1 MPEQTATAYTYA
13 KLFPEQL
20 ANPCRPDA
28 PESNTGPI
36 AYLHALYYKALELER
51 TSKSGNRITLAARR
65 PDIVELLLDP
75 QRLEQP
81 VSALT
86 LAIRTL
92 ARHAQERAG
101 ESVYLPEAMASA
113 GQHAY
118 LPFHRA
124 HEQTQAV
131 LKQWQIPHLELLQ
144 KTGERYPSFCYK
156 RLRTDELRQDMRN
169 ASGFSPALQALLL
182 DETPLRNTGDDWRKW
197 YGMAEVEPK
206 KAIASLLDVE
216 TYGRRTGLRFE
227 QILEMLAVAG
237 IDDNAD
243 ASYSLVHMSK
253 AYRPASQP
261 EIDKYHYGATYIN
274 ARRKKPLTIKDA
286 NADAGVKAQFGDL
299 DYDCLSRMYQIIH
312 LQRALGLPF
321 AEVDLLLMSILRAE
335 GQVGNWHLTP
345 ATLRAFGVFRYL
357 NEAYEI
363 KAEQFA
369 ALMCEVTPFGIGE
382 QVPMLDR
389 ILDGLSAS
397 GLDAPE
403 ALAIDDRAFDPND
416 QAEGQLQVVPTL
428 AKVLGT
434 DEPTTLFYLDKAKQ
448 ALGVKGLTLSLK
460 LLSSL
465 YRLSRMHRL
474 FKRSPQ
480 EGKALIALLGT
491 TGADVWS
498 HLAGTPVISDAE
510 SSDTLDTL
518 VALSSLDQW
527 LRRQGVSP
535 SRLLAALSPIPTG
548 QVALDSTLLAVIR
561 EHRGSIENVLKEKVS
576 PGANDA
582 APASK
587 EEPNNFSAQQ
597 EQVATLLTAMF
608 GTPQNGIGLSTEH
621 VPALVGWSGSDLAT
635 VLKAAITVTDPSSI
649 ASSKECLAATRCW
662 LGLIRCCTLS
672 LLLRLSPGMI
682 QAFKA
687 SPAVLDLEKDS
698 NQALSLDLCY
708 QFSRLRDWIQV
719 CRGNGK
725 DEKDAITY
733 LADYGPHRL
742 STDSA
747 ELRAAAKAL
756 NALIGWSEDEVL
768 KAFPH
773 VIQDR
778 VVKDVRPTFDDFLN
792 ELTQGE
798 HVEYENLKIEKFF
811 RYFVVRPTGAYT
823 YKTKATQ
830 VLVDKLKAFMELNP
844 GSLLVTEEQYKQ
856 AYQPAAWIEYW
867 KGMQAD
873 KDEKVKHGY
882 FPIAFEILAD
892 KPQTVHRSVGVASVP
907 STVSDIDLVLRL
919 KDLSEKTGLACTSLL
934 NFKAL
939 NETSAYL
946 AYEGTSQLF
955 LATLE
960 ASSREAVDKRIR
972 ECWRDALA
980 GYLIS
985 HWASPRP
992 DEVASVTSFDDL
1004 SSYCLCDIAVGSQ
1017 VNTTLLNQAIGS
1029 LQHYLFRLLAH
1040 LEPGYTAAPSAQSQK
1055 EWHSVLG
1062 QYSTWKRFM
1071 DEYNHPA
1078 NLIHYANRPRKSV
1091 AFQELEVEL
1100 NQGKMDTD
1108 LLHTAI
1114 CGYLTKFERVS
1125 NLQVISGYLDS
1136 HDPKSGIYHFIAKT
1150 NTTPYEYY
1158 WRTFDISL
1166 RDEQE
1171 RINPL
1176 AWSEWEKISLATTD
1190 PIAQNANHDVIRPV
1204 VIAGRRYVFWVERGT
1219 TDLPDGK
1226 NANKTLAGKRK
1237 FSMNY
1242 AFQQSDGS
1250 WSTAN
1255 EFLSL
1260 DGYGRDGVWNN
1271 ANDPKKPNFVKSE
1284 NFKPGLIVIVNQ
1296 EGVRRDDPWLVALM
1310 YDSDKL
1316 SETDLTKTN
1325 PSADVDYYL
1334 EARDLLLLRSQPT
1347 SAIEGDFI
1355 KSLLARYKDQHAVQH
1370 PYDGDPEIIKHLST
1384 KHEDFQPA
1392 DIANKGLHP
1401 IPKEKA
1407 FTLDL
1412 RLHTGANPS
1421 LTASGQYNR
1430 GYLLSPAY
1438 REDFIFTIS
1447 IKGANGIPREASNEK
1462 ELNHTELKA
1471 AVTAPYTVGEQFEIT
1486 LSYTHTKSRVLLKS
1500 TYTVAVK
1507 KYGEDEYWRISIVT
1521 NNNQAQYLD
1530 LSKAEKL
1537 EPQLQ
1542 VRKIRLNT
1550 MFGKNL
1556 VARATQSV
1564 AKVLDWETQL
1574 LLEPS
1579 LDNSE
1584 AAVEMDFHGA
1594 NALYLRELFLHLPA
1608 MVAMRLTEQGQ
1619 FEEAEDWYLS
1629 YLFNPYRYEPDEQ
1642 GRPAPWCTRPLAH
1655 VGTLRSVLRL
1665 GVDLISR
1672 VFVLSRH
1679 YQQAVYLSLL
1689 ENWQQ
1694 QGDHHYRQLTLS
1706 SLNQAW
1712 LCYQQALK
1720 VLGPLPESDT
1730 TSRWAPVALDKLDPN
1745 GFRRPV
1751 NPRVRSLQ
1759 ATLES
1764 RLYNLRHGLT
1774 LDGKTLPPLDWNTE
1788 RLDAFMPARGGI
1800 SNAPRPYRSGQVA
1813 LPHYRFRQLLPL
1825 AKAAAQ
1831 QLSDFGRHYM
1841 KLMEDEFNTTLSVK
1855 LKEHDIKI
1863 ADFAIRLQKELVD
1876 NARAKITILQLS
1888 HAKASAHKDHLNR
1901 LIDVGRSPMEEA
1913 ATGMTWLSN
1922 GLMLMSLPY
1931 EWLAAAGEAAVPNIY
1946 GLAVGGN
1953 QPFAPMKSTSRG
1965 LKTAADALGM
1975 VSNELAIQ
1983 AGYERR
1989 ATGWAFDKNQVEW
2002 DLKILDQELVEA
2014 KGELAATKLGL
2025 AQQEQDR
2032 QNLQEAYTAM
2042 TTGFTIIPIYNWMVV
2057 RQGQIYGV
2065 AYDAVRSLCATL
2077 EEAWR
2082 QEIGDYRRGS
2092 FFDTTVWSEN
2102 YKGMLIGE
2110 SLLVDLQQMENEY
2123 LLKNERRLTNRKTF
2137 SLKKLVGTSEWE
2149 QLLKR
2154 DDKRVDPLSLKFSF
2168 KASHFD
2174 RNFPGQYLRQLK
2186 YVSVTISLKGK
2197 ESISELSATLVQTG
2211 STLLLEDK
2219 DDAASSLYPEPKA
2232 NSGLGSNDK
2241 TLIAKAGQD
2250 PQLVLRNPSMRQQIA
2265 LSSAI
2270 AEDGLGYE
2278 PGTWVYELMFHDGRY
2293 LPFEGTGAI
2302 SEWTLD
2308 ILGDEALLKD
2318 PTIIEDISIN
2328 VVYTAKAGSDN
2339 FTQHVKKLLK
2349 EMK

>member
-36 AYLHALYYKALELER
+36 AYLHALYYKALELEG

-65 PDIVELLLDP
+65 PDIVELVLDP

-113 GQHAY
+113 GQHAC

-131 LKQWQIPHLELLQ
+131 LKHWQIPHLELLQ

-169 ASGFSPALQALLL
+169 ASGFSPALQTLLL

-243 ASYSLVHMSK
+243 AGYSLVHMSK

-286 NADAGVKAQFGDL
+286 NTNTGVKAQFGDL

-345 ATLRAFGVFRYL
+345 ATLRAIGVFRYL

-369 ALMCEVTPFGIGE
+369 ALMCEVNPFGIGE

-403 ALAIDDRAFDPND
+403 PLAIDDRAFDPTD
-416 QAEGQLQVVPTL
+416 QAKGQFQVVPTL

-498 HLAGTPVISDAE
+498 HLAGTPVISDAD

-518 VALSSLDQW
+518 VALSNLDQW
-527 LRRQGVSP
+527 LRRQEVSP
-535 SRLLAALSPIPTG
+535 SRLLEALSPIPTG

-576 PGANDA
+576 LGANDA
-582 APASK
+582 APVSEK
-587 EEPNNFSAQQ
+587 EPGNFSAQQ
-597 EQVATLLTAMF
+597 EQVATILTAMF

-621 VPALVGWSGSDLAT
+621 VPALVSWSGSDLAT

-662 LGLIRCCTLS
+662 LGLIRCCALS
-672 LLLRLSPGMI
+672 LLLRLSSGMI
-682 QAFKA
+682 QALND
-687 SPAVLDLEKDS
+687 SPDVFDLEQDS

-768 KAFPH
+768 EACPH
-773 VIQDR
+773 VSMDT
-778 VVKDVRPTFDDFLN
+778 VVTDARPTFDDFLK
-792 ELTQGE
+792 EVTQE
-798 HVEYENLKIEKFF
+798 DRVAFENHKIEDFF
-811 RYFVVRPTGAYT
+811 RFFVVRYTGAYT
-823 YKTKATQ
+823 YKDKALQ
-830 VLVDKLKAFMELNP
+830 LLVDKLRAFMERHP
-844 GSLLVTEEQYKQ
+844 GPLLVTAKQYKQ
-856 AYQPAAWIEYW
+856 AYQPAVWIEHW
-867 KGMQAD
+867 KGVQAD
-873 KDEKVKHGY
+873 ENEKVKRGY
-882 FPIAFEILAD
+882 FPIAFEALAD
-892 KPQTVHRSVGVASVP
+892 KPQTVHRSVSAASVP

-919 KDLSEKTGLACTSLL
+919 KEFSEKTGLACTSLL
-934 NFKAL
+934 NFRAL

-955 LATLE
+955 LATLN
-960 ASSREAVDKRIR
+960 ASSSETVDTRVR

-980 GYLIS
+980 GYLIA
-985 HWASPRP
+985 HWAPPQP
-992 DEVASVTSFDDL
+992 DAVASVTSFDDL
-1004 SSYCLCDIAVGSQ
+1004 SSYCLCDIAIGSQ

-1040 LEPGYTAAPSAQSQK
+1040 LEPGYATAPSAQSQK

-1062 QYSTWKRFM
+1062 QYNTWKRLM

-1136 HDPKSGIYHFIAKT
+1136 HDPKSGMYHFIAKT

-1158 WRTFDISL
+1158 WRTFDISM

-1190 PIAQNANHDVIRPV
+1190 PIAQNSHHDVIRPV

-1226 NANKTLAGKRK
+1226 NANKTMAGKRK

-1242 AFQQSDGS
+1242 AFQQSDGA

-1255 EFLSL
+1255 ELLSL
-1260 DGYGRDGVWNN
+1260 DGYDRDGVWHNT
-1271 ANDPKKPNFVKSE
+1271 NDSKNPNNFVKSE
-1284 NFKPGLIVIVNQ
+1284 DYKPGLIVIVNQ
-1296 EGVRRDDPWLVALM
+1296 EGVRRNDPWLVALM
-1310 YDSDKL
+1310 YDSNKSSGTGLVKD
-1316 SETDLTKTN
+1316 
-1325 PSADVDYYL
+1325 ADYYL
-1334 EARDLLLLRSQPT
+1334 EARDLLLLRSQST
-1347 SAIEGDFI
+1347 SDIEGELV
-1355 KSLLARYKDQHAVQH
+1355 KSLLASYKDQHAVQH
-1370 PYDGDPEIIKHLST
+1370 PYDGKPVIIECSLINEEEQWEYSLEWYK
-1384 KHEDFQPA
+1384 KPKQPV
-1392 DIANKGLHP
+1392 
-1401 IPKEKA
+1401 

-1412 RLHTGANPS
+1412 HPS
-1421 LTASGQYNR
+1421 TDAESSLVAIAQYNQS
-1430 GYLLSPAY
+1430 GNMPGQTG
-1438 REDFIFTIS
+1438 RESKLTIS
-1447 IKGANGIPREASNEK
+1447 VESADGVLHSASVHQGMYVESLQTKVTVPYSLKKEIK
-1462 ELNHTELKA
+1462 
-1471 AVTAPYTVGEQFEIT
+1471 IT
-1486 LSYTHTKSRVLLKS
+1486 LTYINYGKLVYKN

-1507 KYGEDEYWRISIVT
+1507 QYAKDEYWNISIVT
-1521 NNNQAQYLD
+1521 NDAQAQYLD
-1530 LSKAEKL
+1530 LGTADKIN
-1537 EPQLQ
+1537 PPLQ
-1542 VRKIRLNT
+1542 VSKIRLNT

-1574 LLEPS
+1574 LPEPS
-1579 LDNSE
+1579 LDDPK
-1584 AAVEMDFHGA
+1584 ATVEMDLHGA

-1629 YLFNPYRYEPDEQ
+1629 YLFNPYRHEADEH

-1730 TSRWAPVALDKLDPN
+1730 TSRWASVALDKLDSN
-1745 GFRRPV
+1745 DFRKPV

-1841 KLMEDEFNTTLSVK
+1841 KLMEDEFNTTLSVQ

-1876 NARAKITILQLS
+1876 NARAKITILQLN

-1913 ATGMTWLSN
+1913 ATSMTWISN
-1922 GLMLMSLPY
+1922 ASKVMSVPF
-1931 EWLAAAGEAAVPNIY
+1931 ESVAAAGEAALPTIY
-1946 GLAVGGN
+1946 GMAVGGN
-1953 QPFAPMKSTSRG
+1953 DPFAPLRATSIG
-1965 LKTAADALGM
+1965 LKTIADALGL
-1975 VSNELAIQ
+1975 VSNELATQ

-1989 ATGWAFDKNQVEW
+1989 AVGWAFDKNQVEW

-2025 AQQEQDR
+2025 AQQQQDR
-2032 QNLQEAYTAM
+2032 QNLQEAYISM

-2137 SLKKLVGTSEWE
+2137 SLKKLFGTSEWE

-2154 DDKRVDPLSLKFSF
+2154 DDKRVDPLSLKFAF

-2232 NSGLGSNDK
+2232 SSGLGSNDK

-2328 VVYTAKAGSDN
+2328 MVYTAKAGSDS